1 MQKVMY
7 RPLRVYAFDPSRG
20 RSLGNHMTVNVRYEE
35 LEPGP
40 VGGKVAVIDYD
51 PANGVFYKPVDLDDH
66 DILLAGGLMPSEADP
81 QFHQQMAYAVASETI
96 QTFEVALGRPIRW
109 AFKTVKGTAGADRR
123 LRIYPHAFRGANA
136 FYSRDLRALLF
147 GYFNSTQ
154 RTANGLAQSEQIF
167 ACLSHDIVAH
177 ETTHALIDSQRRYFV
192 EPTGPDTLAFHEAF
206 ADVVALFQHFSF
218 KEALLDTIQ
227 KTGGNLHRLA
237 IKPDVE
243 AEGDALIQAE
253 VGDTNPMVDLAK
265 QFGDAMG
272 RRAALRTAL
281 GSKPNSAD
289 IDRLFEAHDRGA
301 ILVAAV
307 FDAFFTSFIRRTR
320 DLFRIAR
327 SGGMPATPGDL
338 HPDLANRLSNEA
350 ARTARH
356 FATMC
361 IRALDYCPPVDI
373 SFGDFLR
380 AVITADSE
388 LFPDD
393 PHEYREALIRAFRSR
408 GIKAAGAVSFS
419 EDSLRWAPPPQK
431 NRGEPPRCE
440 QLNFM
445 LLRENTDDEQ
455 RSNAKALHAFAD
467 RNRSHLGLDRKL
479 PVRVASFHPIVRWT
493 KEGQRVEVV
502 VEYMQQKPQIHGN
515 ATFTFRGGAT
525 AVFNA
530 DGSVKFAVGKNI
542 NDKTRLER
550 QRDYYREFDASLAPL
565 TYKSAPWNPY
575 APDDDGSPE
584 RVVDFR
590 ALHRGW

>member
-265 QFGDAMG
+265 QFGDAIG
-272 RRAALRTAL
+272 SRAALPTAL
-281 GSKPNSAD
+281 GSN
-289 IDRLFEAHDRGA
+289 
-301 ILVAAV
+301 
-307 FDAFFTSFIRRTR
+307 
-320 DLFRIAR
+320 
-327 SGGMPATPGDL
+327 
-338 HPDLANRLSNEA
+338 
-350 ARTARH
+350 
-356 FATMC
+356 
-361 IRALDYCPPVDI
+361 
-373 SFGDFLR
+373 
-380 AVITADSE
+380 
-388 LFPDD
+388 
-393 PHEYREALIRAFRSR
+393 
-408 GIKAAGAVSFS
+408 
-419 EDSLRWAPPPQK
+419 
-431 NRGEPPRCE
+431 
-440 QLNFM
+440 
-445 LLRENTDDEQ
+445 
-455 RSNAKALHAFAD
+455 
-467 RNRSHLGLDRKL
+467 
-479 PVRVASFHPIVRWT
+479 
-493 KEGQRVEVV
+493 
-502 VEYMQQKPQIHGN
+502 
-515 ATFTFRGGAT
+515 
-525 AVFNA
+525 
-530 DGSVKFAVGKNI
+530 
-542 NDKTRLER
+542 
-550 QRDYYREFDASLAPL
+550 
-565 TYKSAPWNPY
+565 
-575 APDDDGSPE
+575 
-584 RVVDFR
+584 
-590 ALHRGW
+590 